1 MDLGL
6 SGRRALVLG
15 GSSGIGLAAAA
26 MLVADGADV
35 TIAARDQAKLDQ
47 AATATGA
54 RAVRCDVA
62 DPAQVAALAADHAD
76 GLGLLISAFG
86 GSHRAP
92 FLQLTDADW
101 LANYE
106 FNLLGTIRAL
116 RAFHPALVRDGAG
129 RVVLLGAVSGRQPT
143 AEQAVSN
150 VHKAGLHALTKTL
163 SMEWATD
170 GIGVNCVGPGRAFT
184 PLWQRRA
191 ADRAS
196 AEGTTVEAI
205 KAEVAADIPMR
216 RFGSADEVARMV
228 VFLAS
233 PAASYVTGQTIMVD
247 GGLMRAV

>member
-15 GSSGIGLAAAA
+15 GSSGIGLAAAK
-26 MLVADGADV
+26 MLVADGALV
-35 TIAARDQAKLDQ
+35 TIASRDRDKLDR
-47 AATATGA
+47 AAAETGA
-54 RAVRCDVA
+54 LAVVCDA
-62 DPAQVAALAADHAD
+62 GDPAQVAALAANYAD

-86 GSHRAP
+86 GSHRSP
-92 FLQLTDADW
+92 FLKLTDEDW

-116 RAFHPALVRDGAG
+116 RAFHPALARDGAG

-143 AEQAVSN
+143 ADQAVSN

-163 SMEWATD
+163 STEWAKD
-170 GIGVNCVGPGRAFT
+170 GIEVNCVGPGRAFT

-191 ADRAS
+191 ADRAA
-196 AEGTTVEAI
+196 AEGTTVAAI
-205 KAEVAADIPMR
+205 KAEVTADIPMR
-216 RFGSADEVARMV
+216 RFGTAEEVARMV

-233 PAASYVTGQTIMVD
+233 PAAAYTTGQTIMVD

>member
-26 MLVADGADV
+26 MLVADGAEV
-35 TIAARDQAKLDQ
+35 TIAARDQAKLDK
-47 AATATGA
+47 AAAETGA
-54 RAVRCDVA
+54 RALRCDVA
-62 DPAQVAALAADHAD
+62 DPAQVAALAAGYAD

-86 GSHRAP
+86 GSHRSP
-92 FLQLTDADW
+92 FLKLTDADW
-101 LANYE
+101 LASYE

-116 RAFHPALVRDGAG
+116 RAFHPALARDGAG

-143 AEQAVSN
+143 ADQAVSN

-163 SMEWATD
+163 STEWAAD

-191 ADRAS
+191 ADRAA
-196 AEGTTVEAI
+196 AEGRTIEAV

-216 RFGSADEVARMV
+216 RFGSAEEVARMV

-233 PAASYVTGQTIMVD
+233 PAAAYVTGQTIMVD